1 MPARG
6 GLPCRFDAR
15 RVVIG
20 GDHKLSMP
28 ASKGNDERVPA
39 EKGCPNGKFLSFGRF
54 RTASAVSMPSAMQ
67 SDVVTSA
74 SSVSFTQPLAA
85 EQNLP
90 TVNLTKLTIPPVR
103 SIDLEALMH
112 SAFEIFDGPFGALF
126 VLVLCAA
133 MLCL

>member
-1 MPARG
+1 
-6 GLPCRFDAR
+6 
-15 RVVIG
+15 
-20 GDHKLSMP
+20 MP

-39 EKGCPNGKFLSFGRF
+39 ERQAQSAKFSELRQISDCERSLNQLRRCKATLS
-54 RTASAVSMPSAMQ
+54 SL
-67 SDVVTSA
+67 A

-90 TVNLTKLTIPPVR
+90 TVNLTKLTITPVR
-103 SIDLEALMH
+103 SIDSEALMH

-133 MLCL
+133 MVCL